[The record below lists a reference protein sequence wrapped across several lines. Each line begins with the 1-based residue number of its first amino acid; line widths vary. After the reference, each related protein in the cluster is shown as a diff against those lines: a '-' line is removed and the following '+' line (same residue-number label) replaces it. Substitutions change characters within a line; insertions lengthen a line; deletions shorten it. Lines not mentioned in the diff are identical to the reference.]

1 MSASVV
7 PALGSWYTSP
17 GVALSRS
24 VRRARRAGP
33 AAAVAVR
40 SMTTTP
46 AMPSGP
52 VPASRAAPS
61 ASTTCSGSEPGAVR
75 ALPGV
80 NRGRSC
86 SSSMGSRAPSEGAIS
101 RTGPAASCSVGCM
114 LCGSHLIHSQWWNRS
129 ADAHTLMRR
138 SAGEC
143 ITAAWATSDRTRA
156 RTAPGSPVGTILVTD
171 LSETSTGSPGTWP
184 WARMK
189 RRSAPAHSGSRSS
202 TGLVSGGTSRIDRAC
217 VPVAN
222 RTQPKPASAGNRCQI
237 RSLPAATSDGS
248 DRGAGP
254 LYSMARRCSPAARR
268 TLRRIWPR

>member
-1 MSASVV
+1 
-7 PALGSWYTSP
+7 
-17 GVALSRS
+17 
-24 VRRARRAGP
+24 
-33 AAAVAVR
+33 
-40 SMTTTP
+40 
-46 AMPSGP
+46 
-52 VPASRAAPS
+52 
-61 ASTTCSGSEPGAVR
+61 
-75 ALPGV
+75 
-80 NRGRSC
+80 
-86 SSSMGSRAPSEGAIS
+86 MGSRAPSEGAIS

-114 LCGSHLIHSQWWNRS
+114 LCGSHLIHSQWWIRS

-189 RRSAPAHSGSRSS
+189 RRSAPAHNGSRSS
-202 TGLVSGGTSRIDRAC
+202 TGLVSGGASRIDRAC

-222 RTQPKPASAGNRCQI
+222 RTQPKPASAGDRCQI